1 MTSLVTALFG
11 LTKHVLAIYESK
23 EARKY
28 LDRVIYLEKQYI
40 NEVSRDEE
48 NIDTN
53 AIDLLLIELRLIS
66 ETTTTFKKS

>member
-11 LTKHVLAIYESK
+11 VTKHILGIYEKK

-40 NEVSRDEE
+40 KETSKNEED
-48 NIDTN
+48 IDTN
-53 AIDLLLIELRLIS
+53 AIDHILIELRIIS
-66 ETTTTFKKS
+66 EASLTFKE

>member
-1 MTSLVTALFG
+1 MTNLVTALFG
-11 LTKHVLAIYESK
+11 LTKHVLGIYEMK

-40 NEVSRDEE
+40 KETSKDEE

-53 AIDLLLIELRLIS
+53 AIDHILIELQLIS
-66 ETTTTFKKS
+66 QASISFKK